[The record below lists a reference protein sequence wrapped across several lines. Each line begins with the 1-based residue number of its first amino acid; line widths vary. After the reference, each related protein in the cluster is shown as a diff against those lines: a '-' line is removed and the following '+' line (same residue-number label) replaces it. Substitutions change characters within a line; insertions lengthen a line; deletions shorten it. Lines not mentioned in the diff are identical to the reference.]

1 MRDKVF
7 VDSDICLDLL
17 QERAPFF
24 KDAIKLF
31 NRTQTG
37 EVELY
42 VSATIFA
49 NLYYLIRK
57 GQSAADVRKILGRFR
72 LLVKVLPVDERVID
86 LSLHSDFADFED
98 AIQHYTAIENNI
110 RVIVTRNLKD
120 YKHSQ
125 IPVMTPQAYL
135 KARVS

>member
-17 QERAPFF
+17 QERTPFF
-24 KDAIKLF
+24 KDAIRLF

-37 EVELY
+37 EVDLY
-42 VSATIFA
+42 ISATIFA
-49 NLYYLIRK
+49 NLHYLIRK
-57 GQSAADVRKILGRFR
+57 GQSLAEVRKILGRLR
-72 LLVKVLPVDERVID
+72 LLVKILPVDEKVID
-86 LSLHSDFADFED
+86 LSLHSDFTDFED
-98 AIQHYTAIENNI
+98 AIQYYTAIENGI

-120 YKHSQ
+120 YKHAQ

-135 KARVS
+135 KATI